1 MNKIYIKIEG
11 MVCNHCYETV
21 TQIIKN
27 DFNVKKSQSKKK
39 YSNNMVR
46 K

>member
-21 TQIIKN
+21 TQIIKK
-27 DFNVKKSQSKKK
+27 DFKDQ
-39 YSNNMVR
+39 YYIM
-46 K
+46 

>member
-21 TQIIKN
+21 TQIIKK
-27 DFNVKKSQSKKK
+27 DFKDQ
-39 YSNNMVR
+39 YYII
-46 K
+46 